1 LGPATGKVQRAL
13 PAGELVGLGDGLGVA
28 EAIGEGDGGLVA
40 WLDGVGEE
48 VGAFAWFDWQA
59 VAAMARTAKDAQA
72 RVLTNDS
79 TRALHFGF
87 AKTHVIGA
95 PPGIRTPDPLL
106 RRQMLYPLS

>member
-1 LGPATGKVQRAL
+1 MQRAL

-28 EAIGEGDGGLVA
+28 DALGEGDGGLA
-40 WLDGVGEE
+40 TWLDGVGEE

-59 VAAMARTAKDAQA
+59 VAAMARTAKSAQA
-72 RVLTNDS
+72 RVLINES
-79 TRALHFGF
+79 TWVLPFGS

-106 RRQMLYPLS
+106 RRQMVL